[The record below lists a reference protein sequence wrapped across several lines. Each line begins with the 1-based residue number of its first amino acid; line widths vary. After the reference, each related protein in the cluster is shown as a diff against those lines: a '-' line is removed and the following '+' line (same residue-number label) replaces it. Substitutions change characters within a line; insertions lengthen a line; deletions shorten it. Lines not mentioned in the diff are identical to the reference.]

1 MSPVLVTGATGF
13 MGRALVA
20 RLLEEGRAVRV
31 LERRPS
37 DAFDGLPV
45 ERVAGDVTRP
55 ETLPAA

>member
-1 MSPVLVTGATGF
+1 MNPVLVTGATGF

-37 DAFDGLPV
+37 DAFA
-45 ERVAGDVTRP
+45 RSARWS
-55 ETLPAA
+55 A